1 MYQQLKFRVRGVCPL
16 LMHNGRLSNPLNSFS
31 KAMKKISGKRSKTD
45 EDFAELARVEFLGGL
60 YTDKEGHP
68 VLPGELIE
76 ATIVSGAKKKRRGPA
91 AKAGIIV
98 EGDALLVYSGPKTAE
113 KLVEDDAFRNSSSAK
128 IQQNRIIRTRPQ
140 FNEWECEF
148 TVHYLPDQVDPGEVK
163 EWVEI
168 AGRVCGFGD
177 WRPRY
182 GRFEVLET
190 AA

>member
-16 LMHNGRLSNPLNSFS
+16 LMHNGQLADPLNKFA
-31 KAMKKISGKRSKTD
+31 KAMKKISGKRGKTD
-45 EDFAELARVEFLGGL
+45 EDFAELARIEFLGSL
-60 YTDKEGHP
+60 YTDKTGKP

-76 ATIVSGAKKKRRGPA
+76 ATIVKGAKQKKKGPK

-98 EGDALLVYSGPKTAE
+98 DGNAPLIYSGPKTAE
-113 KLVEDDAFRNSSSAK
+113 QLVKDDSFRLATPVK
-128 IQQNRIIRTRPQ
+128 VQQSRVVRTRPK
-140 FNEWECEF
+140 FDEWECEF
-148 TVHYLPDQVDPGEVK
+148 TVHYLPDQVDTDDLKDWLEV
-163 EWVEI
+163 

-182 GRFEVLET
+182 GRFEVVEV